1 MAEYLHPNVSSNI
14 IDNSATFVS
23 SEGTNKLLVA
33 FTSDKGKD
41 NKLQLVTSPTEFTF
55 FYGEPNWAK
64 HGQAGYNALEW
75 LQSGGDIYALR
86 VMPENSGYSNIIF
99 NVQTKV
105 ESKSVKDS
113 DGNMVTVDDVQVRPV
128 VGYTDVN
135 NTSEAALQNELTRNL
150 PNTLDS
156 YENNQLFAI
165 YPIGRGEYYNNMG
178 IRLSRNES
186 YDGTYDFKLYD
197 FEVIQETDSGAIEV
211 VEGPYVVSFSPDA
224 VSVSGESMFI
234 ESVVE
239 KNSDYYGVMFNEDN
253 FDVLGET
260 INPEVHPQR
269 LDLLTFQESDSGDT
283 FSSSET
289 GATESIYMYVT
300 EYDSAGEPTSRVNI
314 PEMTNTIQQGIVDID
329 NTVRK
334 NIYEQTKDK
343 IDSMKSA
350 LSDIIND
357 KYDLTPYETEI
368 STLQDETFTVLDQIE
383 TKIEEY
389 DQSVVD
395 GSPIDLVL
403 EDENGVSLLAL
414 LKSEVEDVATKIR
427 ELVNYAQAGVGTT
440 PELLGLQVALE
451 NLVYKVEELDFAS
464 IKELYNKDILGNIDL
479 DSLPTDESMMDSY
492 LEEVESLALDFS
504 DVLDFVRTENEEV
517 TSHAAH
523 DIVFDSAMSVASED
537 TVTITLLSDA
547 AGSEETY
554 TVTGVSDLSTAVDQ
568 LATDLRNP
576 TEGTTDYL
584 VEVNDSGEGF
594 TIAEAREFEVVSVT
608 SDTVDFV
615 EEEDVTVTNNV
626 EWSRSVEI
634 VELDALENKYDSFLT
649 ALNTATDELLPMDGA
664 GGRKEAYNE
673 LKNTLV
679 EGLVEDLS
687 TAITN
692 VMVEHE
698 VEGSLDLMDQLDTAV
713 SEANTV
719 IAVVDSTSATVDNSK
734 TYISE
739 AENDVAKARQ
749 NTYRIRLDSF
759 DTSLFLNGG
768 KDGDLSTDD
777 SSLKTQT
784 TKDLLIKAYTGM
796 IDPDLTNEKLFPIDL
811 VIDANYD
818 KNVKDAIIDLVSQI
832 RRDFPAI
839 LDTGFTANVEQA
851 IDYRE
856 NKLMA
861 DTFFASIFT
870 QDLTVY
876 DEYTGRDIRVT
887 SPYFLASKIPTH
899 DDSFGVQYP
908 FVGPKRGGISGFES
922 ISWIPN
928 ETEKERLYKRQVN
941 YIEKDTVQTR
951 FNSQLTTQTQN
962 SALSNINNVRV
973 LLKMQRKAKA
983 IADKYQFEFFDE
995 LIPALQ
1001 SELNNELSKWVSN
1014 GACRTV
1020 NPTVYASEYDRNQ
1033 KKAKV
1038 KIVVQFSRL
1047 VERFVINF
1055 VVDQ

>member
-1 MAEYLHPNVSSNI
+1 MAEYLHPHVSSNI

-33 FTSDKGKD
+33 FTSDKGRD
-41 NKLQLVTSPTEFTF
+41 NKLELITSPSEFIF
-55 FYGEPNWAK
+55 NYGEPNWTK
-64 HGQAGYNALEW
+64 HGQAAYNALEW
-75 LQSGGDIYALR
+75 LQSGGDIYGLR

-113 DGNMVTVDDVQVRPV
+113 NGDLVTVDDVNVRPL
-128 VGYTDVN
+128 VGYTSVN
-135 NTSEAALQNELTRNL
+135 NTSEEALQNELTRTL
-150 PNTLDS
+150 PNTLDG
-156 YENNQLFAI
+156 YTNNQLFAI
-165 YPIGRGEYYNNMG
+165 YPIGRGEYYNDMG

-186 YDGTYDFKLYD
+186 YDSTYDFKLYD
-197 FEVIQETDSGAIEV
+197 FEVIQETDSGSVQV
-211 VEGPYVVSFSPDA
+211 VEGPFVVSFSPDA
-224 VSVSGESMFI
+224 VDVSGQSMFI
-234 ESVVE
+234 ESVIAR
-239 KNSDYYGVMFNEDN
+239 NSDYYRVMFNEDN
-253 FDVLGET
+253 FDGVGEI

-283 FSSSET
+283 FNSSET

-300 EYDSAGEPTSRVNI
+300 QYDDAGEPTSRLNI
-314 PEMTNTIQQGIVDID
+314 PEMTNTIEQGIVDID
-329 NTVRK
+329 NTIRK
-334 NIYEQTKDK
+334 EIYEQTKDK

-357 KYDLTPYETEI
+357 TYDLTTYETEI
-368 STLQDETFTVLDQIE
+368 STLQDDALTVLDDIQA
-383 TKIEEY
+383 KIEEY

-403 EDENGVSLLAL
+403 EDGDGVSLLAL
-414 LKSEVEDVATKIR
+414 LKSEVSELTDKVR

-440 PELLGLQVALE
+440 PELLALQVALE
-451 NLVYKVEELDFAS
+451 NVVYKSEALDLAS
-464 IKELYNKDILGNIDL
+464 IKELYNNDILGDIDL
-479 DSLPTDESMMDSY
+479 NSLPTDISMMDEY
-492 LEEVESLALDFS
+492 LSELEDIALDFS
-504 DVLDFVRTENEEV
+504 DVLDFVREENEEV
-517 TSHAAH
+517 TSHTAH
-523 DIVFDSAMSVASED
+523 EVVFDSAMPIATVD
-537 TVTITLLSDA
+537 TVTVTLLADNV
-547 AGSEETY
+547 GSEEVY
-554 TVTGVSDLSTAVDQ
+554 TVTGVSDVSNLVDQ
-568 LATDLRNP
+568 LATELRNP
-576 TEGTTDYL
+576 TVGTTDYL
-584 VEVNDSGEGF
+584 VEVNDANDGF
-594 TIAEAREFEVVSVT
+594 TVAEAREFEVVSVT
-608 SDTVDFV
+608 SDNVDFT
-615 EEEDVTVTNNV
+615 EADDVTVTNNV
-626 EWSRSVEI
+626 DWERSVEI
-634 VELDALENKYDSFLT
+634 LDLTALENRYSSFLSALDT
-649 ALNTATDELLPMDGA
+649 ASDELLPMDGA
-664 GGRKEAYNE
+664 GGRKESYEE

-679 EGLVEDLS
+679 SELLSDLES
-687 TAITN
+687 AVDN

-698 VEGSLDLMDQLDTAV
+698 VEGSLDLMDQVDTVV

-719 IAVVDSTSATVDNSK
+719 IAVVDSGSATVENSK

-739 AENDVAKARQ
+739 AENDVTKARQ
-749 NTYRIRLDSF
+749 NTYRMRLDSF
-759 DTSLFLNGG
+759 DNSLFLNGG
-768 KDGDLSTDD
+768 KDGDLSTED
-777 SSLKTQT
+777 SALKTQT

-818 KNVKDAIIDLVSQI
+818 KNVKDAIVDLVSQI

-856 NKLMA
+856 NKLMT

-870 QDLTVY
+870 QDVTVY

-887 SPYFLASKIPTH
+887 SPYFLAGKIPTH

-908 FVGPKRGGISGFES
+908 FVGPKRGGISGYES

-928 ETEKERLYKRQVN
+928 TTEKERLYKRQVN

-951 FNSQLTTQTQN
+951 FNSQLTAQTFN

-973 LLKMQRKAKA
+973 LLKMQRTAKA
-983 IADKYQFEFFDE
+983 IADKYQFEFFEE

-1001 SELNNELSKWVSN
+1001 SELNDNLSKWVAN

-1020 NPTVYASEYDRNQ
+1020 TPTVYASEYDRNQ

-1038 KIVVQFSRL
+1038 KIEVQFSRL
-1047 VERFVINF
+1047 AERFVINF
-1055 VVDQ
+1055 VVDK